1 MDTISSTEFRKR
13 FASLE
18 QPVLV
23 TVNGHSLGLWAPV
36 HSPEA
41 RTIQI
46 EVLNAKGENS
56 VSAWGRDPTPAERSV
71 LHERPFTPVPKPT
84 RRK

>member
-23 TVNGHSLGLWAPV
+23 TVNGHSLGVWAPTRV
-36 HSPEA
+36 APGTAQTVDIA
-41 RTIQI
+41 RTDLFSRPI
-46 EVLNAKGENS
+46 ATDHFR
-56 VSAWGRDPTPAERSV
+56 SASAPAF
-71 LHERPFTPVPKPT
+71 HPVPKPV
-84 RRK
+84 RHHK